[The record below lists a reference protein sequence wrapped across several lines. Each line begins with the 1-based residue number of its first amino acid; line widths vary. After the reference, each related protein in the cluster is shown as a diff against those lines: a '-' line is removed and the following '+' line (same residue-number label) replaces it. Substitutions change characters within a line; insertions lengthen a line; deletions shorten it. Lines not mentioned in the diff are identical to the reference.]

1 MCAYVV
7 VGGSKIILVFAI
19 EGREDV
25 ESCLQKD
32 ILMVAC
38 KLGGRRIGGK
48 CFLVVTCWV
57 IWAGQ
62 SGTSTDLTLPTV
74 TSHNCLGQLSPWVGP
89 GVAAVQW
96 TRLACSCNPWSES
109 FHGITACVRTFPL
122 LIPLPPANI
131 PSPPVCAPMR
141 HVHVHWLH
149 CLSFCW
155 KTVAGCF
162 PRLQN
167 I

>member
-48 CFLVVTCWV
+48 CFLDVTCWV
-57 IWAGQ
+57 I
-62 SGTSTDLTLPTV
+62 
-74 TSHNCLGQLSPWVGP
+74 
-89 GVAAVQW
+89 
-96 TRLACSCNPWSES
+96 
-109 FHGITACVRTFPL
+109 
-122 LIPLPPANI
+122 
-131 PSPPVCAPMR
+131 
-141 HVHVHWLH
+141 
-149 CLSFCW
+149 
-155 KTVAGCF
+155 
-162 PRLQN
+162 
-167 I
+167 